1 MLTEGGT
8 NILLL
13 ISLFYIVYLQYLN
26 SELEET
32 IESYE
37 ELTMQMATELT
48 ELGSPNVTWKKINE
62 EG

>member
-13 ISLFYIVYLQYLN
+13 ISLFYIVYLQYIN
-26 SELEET
+26 SEQEET
-32 IESYE
+32 IESYN
-37 ELTMQMATELT
+37 ELTMQMAEELT

-62 EG
+62 ER